1 MAAPAGCVNLAAA
14 AAVLAL
20 AGIVAAP
27 VPAAAQQAGPLET
40 FRGTTTSDV
49 SHPDI
54 ELRINVLRWTT
65 DEDREAILSLLAA
78 EPAAE
83 PAAEAA
89 EPAAEPATEPDAEPA
104 AEPDAAPAAEPDA
117 APETETEAPAE
128 DETDL
133 ETALQELR
141 TVGFIWTGGSL
152 GYALKYAQRSE
163 EPGGGERIVLVTGR
177 PLGRWDGDG
186 PWRGSDG
193 SGPASELFTVV
204 ELRLGADGKG
214 EGKLSVS
221 GPIEVDPPNGSVAL
235 ADYAAAAVHLRDV
248 YREPPPYWAR

>member
-1 MAAPAGCVNLAAA
+1 MAVPGRCANLAAAA

-20 AGIVAAP
+20 AGIVVAP
-27 VPAAAQQAGPLET
+27 APAPAQQAGPVET
-40 FRGTTTSDV
+40 FRGTTTGDV

-54 ELRINVLRWTT
+54 ELRINVLRWTA
-65 DEDREAILSLLAA
+65 DEDREAILSLIAPRPEA
-78 EPAAE
+78 EPA
-83 PAAEAA
+83 P
-89 EPAAEPATEPDAEPA
+89 EPATEADTEPARDPATEADAEP
-104 AEPDAAPAAEPDA
+104 
-117 APETETEAPAE
+117 ETEAPAE

-133 ETALQELR
+133 ETALQELQ

-152 GYALKYAQRSE
+152 GYSLKYARRAE

-177 PLGRWDGDG
+177 PLGRWDRDG

-193 SGPASELFTVV
+193 SGPASEVFTVV

-214 EGKLSVS
+214 EGKMSVS
-221 GPIEVDPPNGSVAL
+221 GPIEVDPANGSVVL
-235 ADYAAAAVHLRDV
+235 ADYASAPVHLGGV

>member
-83 PAAEAA
+83 PAEPAAETATEPAGEPAAEAA
-89 EPAAEPATEPDAEPA
+89 EPEAEPDAEPVA
-104 AEPDAAPAAEPDA
+104 
-117 APETETEAPAE
+117 EAPA
-128 DETDL
+128 DEEADL
-133 ETALQELR
+133 ESALQELQ

-193 SGPASELFTVV
+193 SDPASELFTVV